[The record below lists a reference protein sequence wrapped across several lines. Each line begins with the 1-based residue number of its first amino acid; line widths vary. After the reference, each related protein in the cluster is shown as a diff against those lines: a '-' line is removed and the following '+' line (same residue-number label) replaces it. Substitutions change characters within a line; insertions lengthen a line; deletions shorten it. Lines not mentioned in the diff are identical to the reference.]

1 MSETPH
7 PTDIEVARALNAV
20 VVTVNDQ
27 GMPRADRARLQ
38 AIVTGALGGEERI
51 LVAVGAGED
60 DVARLTDREHKV
72 LARVHWQ
79 PSSQDS
85 GTRAARVERRDD
97 GRWVGTRVGA
107 PLNGGYVPSA

>member
-1 MSETPH
+1 VSETPH

-38 AIVTGALGGEERI
+38 EIVTGALGGEERI

-72 LARVHWQ
+72 LARL
-79 PSSQDS
+79 
-85 GTRAARVERRDD
+85 ERRDD

-107 PLNGGYVPSA
+107 PLSGGYIPSA